1 MSSSRRYV
9 DQDTTAIVN
18 GHIDELCADQ
28 DFLCS
33 NRQICADNSS
43 RFGTVENINKTCE
56 SIEKSK
62 KCPGIDVDV
71 CLVLADNYIT
81 KTQKTVNTTFM
92 NIIVPIPGSVDK
104 YGNQKFLR
112 LPPLSGSKIPGTSDL
127 CNSCACFERFAIA
140 PGTQGGTDSMYTA
153 TGQNQCVFPSDFE
166 YYYYP
171 LDIEN
176 IDSTLKNE
184 PDIILGTYR
193 VLPGNIIYANNNED
207 LGVENLYDILLEN
220 GITSNTA
227 YDFITRK
234 LWPNDTSKELQ
245 LKLRIKNKQGMLKM
259 ESENLKF
266 KNHMVTFYI
275 IFIVFIILILFNL
288 K

>member
-1 MSSSRRYV
+1 MEPPSTFSYEGIRCKLRGSFK
-9 DQDTTAIVN
+9 D
-18 GHIDELCADQ
+18 
-28 DFLCS
+28 
-33 NRQICADNSS
+33 DN
-43 RFGTVENINKTCE
+43 FT
-56 SIEKSK
+56 
-62 KCPGIDVDV
+62 
-71 CLVLADNYIT
+71 
-81 KTQKTVNTTFM
+81 
-92 NIIVPIPGSVDK
+92 
-104 YGNQKFLR
+104 
-112 LPPLSGSKIPGTSDL
+112 
-127 CNSCACFERFAIA
+127 NS
-140 PGTQGGTDSMYTA
+140 
-153 TGQNQCVFPSDFE
+153 
-166 YYYYP
+166 
-171 LDIEN
+171 
-176 IDSTLKNE
+176 
-184 PDIILGTYR
+184 
-193 VLPGNIIYANNNED
+193 NIIYANNNED

>member
-1 MSSSRRYV
+1 ME
-9 DQDTTAIVN
+9 T
-18 GHIDELCADQ
+18 
-28 DFLCS
+28 CS
-33 NRQICADNSS
+33 ICA
-43 RFGTVENINKTCE
+43 C
-56 SIEKSK
+56 
-62 KCPGIDVDV
+62 
-71 CLVLADNYIT
+71 
-81 KTQKTVNTTFM
+81 M
-92 NIIVPIPGSVDK
+92 N
-104 YGNQKFLR
+104 
-112 LPPLSGSKIPGTSDL
+112 
-127 CNSCACFERFAIA
+127 RFATS
-140 PGTQGGTDSMYTA
+140 PGGGANEYTSP
-153 TGQNQCVFPSDFE
+153 GQNQCVYIDFE